1 MPRLSLDSPP
11 CTLPRYIQLL
21 DDLVLQ
27 CQVGRRQQP
36 NATHGS
42 RTPQLISNRQALY
55 YVAVAIIVMTLVF
68 PQYTS
73 LSGDY
78 LNSPPPAS
86 TQPLLGILQANDFET
101 YEQAM
106 ERKKLKSA
114 NVSVSPDSLA
124 LPS

>member
-1 MPRLSLDSPP
+1 M
-11 CTLPRYIQLL
+11 
-21 DDLVLQ
+21 
-27 CQVGRRQQP
+27 
-36 NATHGS
+36 
-42 RTPQLISNRQALY
+42 Y

-78 LNSPPPAS
+78 LNPPPPAS
-86 TQPLLGILQANDFET
+86 TQPLLGILQAKDFET

>member
-36 NATHGS
+36 DATHGS

-78 LNSPPPAS
+78 LNPPEPL
-86 TQPLLGILQANDFET
+86 QPE
-101 YEQAM
+101 
-106 ERKKLKSA
+106 
-114 NVSVSPDSLA
+114 V
-124 LPS
+124 LPVAVEAFVHIRSRGA